1 MNGSTDM
8 KIIKSDEN
16 KLMRDFL
23 PMIIDL
29 WCADKYNSGNTQHVE
44 WLGRKIHASFMDFGV
59 ALCAYTDED
68 EPIGYIWYKH
78 DTGMEGVSF
87 SGKNA
92 NILQMGLF
100 DQFQRQG
107 IGTKLLE
114 EACCRIKSA
123 GGECLYTDTY
133 AKNDDSMI
141 FYIKRKFIPV
151 AYHPG
156 EDGINDL
163 GQVYLYRIL

>member
-1 MNGSTDM
+1 M
-8 KIIKSDEN
+8 KIIQCDEQTF
-16 KLMRDFL
+16 RDDFM

-29 WCADKYNSGNTQHVE
+29 WCGDKFIPENPQHAA
-44 WLGRKIHASFMDFGV
+44 WLDRRIHVSFVNFSV
-59 ALCAYTDED
+59 ALCAYSDAGETM
-68 EPIGYIWYKH
+68 GYLWYRH

-92 NILQMGLF
+92 HIIQVGLF
-100 DQFQRQG
+100 DRFQRQG
-107 IGTKLLE
+107 IGTKLLTC
-114 EACCRIKSA
+114 ACERIKAA

-133 AKNDDSMI
+133 AGDDDAML

-156 EDGINDL
+156 EDGVNDL
-163 GQVYLYRIL
+163 GQVYLYKTL